1 MNDRRSTPANG
12 RVAAAHLQGKVKA
25 DRFVT
30 GEAAQIG
37 RFVAHLHSAP
47 NGPVDRQLLFGDLLD
62 IYEQRDGWAFL
73 QARKDGYCGYVRAAA
88 LAPATDATHA
98 VQTRQTHIYPEA
110 GFKARPLAR
119 LPFNAQITVID
130 DAEDWARVACPAGTG
145 LVPTDHLRPLSDP
158 LRDPAATAALFLGT
172 PYLWAGNTGDGIDCS
187 GLVQAACLAA
197 HIPCPGDSDQQ
208 VGSLGTAIDPYQ
220 PIQRNDLLFWKGH
233 VALAETPEI
242 LIHATAHGMITKREP
257 ILQAIA
263 RIASAGDGP
272 VTAHRRLFF

>member
-1 MNDRRSTPANG
+1 VNDRRSTPANG

-73 QARKDGYCGYVRAAA
+73 QARKDGYCGYLRAAA

-119 LPFNAQITVID
+119 LPSMPRSQ
-130 DAEDWARVACPAGTG
+130 
-145 LVPTDHLRPLSDP
+145 
-158 LRDPAATAALFLGT
+158 
-172 PYLWAGNTGDGIDCS
+172 
-187 GLVQAACLAA
+187 
-197 HIPCPGDSDQQ
+197 
-208 VGSLGTAIDPYQ
+208 
-220 PIQRNDLLFWKGH
+220 
-233 VALAETPEI
+233 
-242 LIHATAHGMITKREP
+242 
-257 ILQAIA
+257 
-263 RIASAGDGP
+263 
-272 VTAHRRLFF
+272 